1 MIIFS
6 QSGDVKKVMAENLVE
21 VVVDVETTGLD
32 YTREKIIEFAGVKL
46 VNGVITESFETLVN
60 PHQHIRKSS
69 QAIHGI
75 SEETLESAPEEEE
88 IFPKIFEFIGDGV
101 IVAHNAIF
109 DFSFLNRTSKRLYN
123 KPLENRYVDT
133 QMMFKEV
140 YPQMDSCG
148 LECLMNTFNVDFSTR
163 HRAMADAMGLAQC
176 YPRLKEM
183 YFQKYDWQLSQIQN
197 ADYLFERYL
206 RLQNAISVMQSE
218 IQDLRS
224 IFKIY
229 FEKGG
234 KDIVA
239 NSGEILSYNSKKTFS
254 YDFLQIKD
262 ILDEI
267 GALPKAVRLNNA
279 FVDRLVMGNALD
291 EETKDKIKSARIAI
305 SENKTLSV
313 KKPDNSAS

>member
-1 MIIFS
+1 MSEKLI
-6 QSGDVKKVMAENLVE
+6 E

-46 VNGVITESFETLVN
+46 EDGVITDRFETLIN

-75 SEETLESAPEEEE
+75 SEEDLADAPEEEE
-88 IFPKIFEFIGDGV
+88 IYPKIFEFIGDAQ

-109 DFSFLNRTSKRLYN
+109 DFSFLNRTSKRLYE
-123 KPLENRYVDT
+123 KPLENKYIDT
-133 QMMFKEV
+133 QQMFKEV
-140 YPQMDSCG
+140 YPQMESCG
-148 LECLMNTFNVDFSTR
+148 LECLMNTFNVEFSTR
-163 HRAMADAMGLAQC
+163 HRAMADAEGLALC

-183 YFQKYDWQLSQIQN
+183 YFQKYDWQLAQIKN
-197 ADYLFERYL
+197 VDYLFERYL

-234 KDIVA
+234 EDIVS
-239 NSGEILSYNSKKTFS
+239 NSGETLSYNSKKTFS
-254 YDFLQIKD
+254 YDFVQIKD

-305 SENKTLSV
+305 SENRTLQV
-313 KKPDNSAS
+313 KKPDNSAL

>member
-1 MIIFS
+1 MS
-6 QSGDVKKVMAENLVE
+6 ENLVE
-21 VVVDVETTGLD
+21 IVLDVETTGLD
-32 YTREKIIEFAGVKL
+32 YTRERIIEFAAVKL
-46 VNGVITESFETLVN
+46 VNGEITESFDTLIN

-75 SEETLESAPEEEE
+75 SEEDLEGAPEEEE
-88 IFPKIFEFIGDGV
+88 IYPKIFEFIGDAP
-101 IVAHNAIF
+101 IIAHNAIF
-109 DFSFLNRTSKRLYN
+109 DFSFLNRTSKRLYS
-123 KPLENRYVDT
+123 KPLENRYIDT
-133 QMMFKEV
+133 QQMFKEV
-140 YPQMDSCG
+140 YPQLDSCG
-148 LECLMNTFNVDFSTR
+148 LEALMNTFNVEFSTR
-163 HRAMADAMGLAQC
+163 HRALADAEGLAKC
-176 YPRLKEM
+176 YPKLRDM

-254 YDFLQIKD
+254 YDFVQIKD
-262 ILDEI
+262 ILDDI

-279 FVDRLVMGNALD
+279 FVDRLVSGNALD

-313 KKPDNSAS
+313 KKPDLHG

>member
-1 MIIFS
+1 MSEKLI
-6 QSGDVKKVMAENLVE
+6 E

-46 VNGVITESFETLVN
+46 EDGVITDRFETLIN

-75 SEETLESAPEEEE
+75 SEEDLADAPEEEE
-88 IFPKIFEFIGDGV
+88 IYPKIFEFIGDAQ

-109 DFSFLNRTSKRLYN
+109 DFSFLNRTSKRLYE
-123 KPLENRYVDT
+123 KPLENKYVDT
-133 QMMFKEV
+133 QQMFKEV
-140 YPQMDSCG
+140 YPQMESCG
-148 LECLMNTFNVDFSTR
+148 LECLMNTFNVEFSTR
-163 HRAMADAMGLAQC
+163 HRAMADAEGLALC

-183 YFQKYDWQLSQIQN
+183 YFQKYDWQLAQIKN
-197 ADYLFERYL
+197 VDYLFERYL

-234 KDIVA
+234 EDIVS
-239 NSGEILSYNSKKTFS
+239 NSGETLSYNSKKTFS
-254 YDFLQIKD
+254 YDFVQIKD

-267 GALPKAVRLNNA
+267 DALPKAVRLNNA

-305 SENKTLSV
+305 SENRTLQV
-313 KKPDNSAS
+313 KKPDNSAF

>member
-1 MIIFS
+1 MS
-6 QSGDVKKVMAENLVE
+6 ENLIE

-46 VNGVITESFETLVN
+46 VDGVIPERFETLVN

-75 SEETLESAPEEEE
+75 SEEDLEGAPEEEE
-88 IFPKIFEFIGDGV
+88 IFPKIFEFIGDAP

-109 DFSFLNRTSKRLYN
+109 DFSFLNRTSKRLYS
-123 KPLENRYVDT
+123 KPLENRYIDT
-133 QMMFKEV
+133 QQMFKEV
-140 YPQMDSCG
+140 YPQMESCG

-163 HRAMADAMGLAQC
+163 HRAMADAEGLALC
-176 YPRLKEM
+176 YPALKKM

-206 RLQNAISVMQSE
+206 RLQNAIGVMQSE

-234 KDIVA
+234 EDIVA
-239 NSGEILSYNSKKTFS
+239 NSGETLSYNSKKTFS
-254 YDFLQIKD
+254 YDFVQIKD

>member
-1 MIIFS
+1 MSEKLI
-6 QSGDVKKVMAENLVE
+6 E

-46 VNGVITESFETLVN
+46 EDGVITDRFETLIN

-75 SEETLESAPEEEE
+75 SEEDLADAPEEEE
-88 IFPKIFEFIGDGV
+88 IYPKIFEFIGDAQ

-109 DFSFLNRTSKRLYN
+109 DFSFLNRTSKRLYE
-123 KPLENRYVDT
+123 KPLENKYVDT
-133 QMMFKEV
+133 QQMFKEV
-140 YPQMDSCG
+140 YPQMESCG
-148 LECLMNTFNVDFSTR
+148 LECLMNTFNVEFSTR
-163 HRAMADAMGLAQC
+163 HRAMADAEGLALC

-183 YFQKYDWQLSQIQN
+183 YFQKYDWQLAQIKN
-197 ADYLFERYL
+197 VDYLFERYL

-234 KDIVA
+234 EDIVS
-239 NSGEILSYNSKKTFS
+239 NSGETLSYNSKKTFS
-254 YDFLQIKD
+254 YDFVQIKD

-305 SENKTLSV
+305 SENRTLQV
-313 KKPDNSAS
+313 KKPDNSAL